1 MKGRSKHFGLD
12 NNKQSKEEKAKIIQK
27 GKKKVKMTLT
37 IVYQTKELTCETASL
52 KQLVKK
58 ARKYFALGKDSN
70 LSLLF
75 AKQSQLITSQDEL
88 T

>member
-1 MKGRSKHFGLD
+1 MNGRSNHFVLD

-52 KQLVKK
+52 K
-58 ARKYFALGKDSN
+58 
-70 LSLLF
+70 
-75 AKQSQLITSQDEL
+75 
-88 T
+88 